1 MSAVCI
7 TSGRVPSGAPANPVS
22 TVRSRFVVPVASILP
37 ALAFLTACKATSSPD
52 SAVASI
58 EIMPASLSMVV
69 GAVRPLSA
77 RVLDASGAP
86 IADARVFWSS
96 EHPAIAMVSAEGI
109 VTGVSPGNT
118 QVAASMNGTSAMVP
132 VSVSRLPVSLVRV
145 NPASA
150 NMRVGGSVTLSAQAL
165 DAAGGVVPGLSTA
178 WKSSNPSIAS
188 VSGSG
193 VVTGIAPGSATLTA
207 TVAGLNG
214 VVAVTVQPQPVAT
227 VKLSPGKATLSV
239 GKTLQLSAVLRDA
252 GGATLTG
259 RSIAW
264 STSASKVATVSSTG
278 LVTARAKGSATIA
291 ATSEGK
297 SGTATITV
305 K

>member
-7 TSGRVPSGAPANPVS
+7 TSGRVPSSAPATPVPS
-22 TVRSRFVVPVASILP
+22 ARSRSVLCVASILP
-37 ALAFLTACKATSSPD
+37 AFVFLTACEATSSTD

-58 EIMPASLSMVV
+58 EVMPASLSMVV
-69 GAVRPLSA
+69 GAARPLVA
-77 RVLDASGAP
+77 RVLDAAGAP

-96 EHPAIAMVSAEGI
+96 EHPAIAMVTAEGI

-118 QVAASMNGTSAMVP
+118 QIAASANGTSAVVP

-150 NMRVGGSVTLSAQAL
+150 NMRVGGSVTLSVQAL
-165 DAAGGVVPGLSTA
+165 DATGGVVPGLAAS
-178 WKSSNPSIAS
+178 WKSSHPSIAS

-193 VVTGIAPGSATLTA
+193 VVTGVAPGSATLTA

-214 VVAVTVQPQPVAT
+214 VAAVTVQPQPVAT
-227 VKLSPGKATLSV
+227 VTVSPSKSTLSV
-239 GKTLQLSAVLRDA
+239 GKTLQLSATLRD
-252 GGATLTG
+252 GGGSTLTG
-259 RSIAW
+259 RSIDW
-264 STSASKVATVSSTG
+264 STSSSKIATVSSTG
-278 LVTARAKGSATIA
+278 AVTGRAKGTATIT